1 MKSKVGGLNT
11 KPNTYCQIPNTLHK
25 MIDIKINEDAFQ
37 NPFVF
42 KTDWKVAF
50 DDAEF
55 IKVFSSDI
63 LESYIVNKRWYGGKA
78 STLKY
83 IEVVD
88 FFKIASK
95 KNTYYGVLLEVNF
108 KEAFYQHYFMPIS
121 FMKEEDLDTNTVIA
135 PVKMNGVEGFLV
147 DALHQEDFKKLL
159 FDNIVASGEKTND
172 KLKFHKGQKLVDKEY
187 ISSKFMGVEQSNTS
201 IIYNG
206 TLVLKIFRRIYISTN
221 PDYEISRFLTERMDF
236 KSSPAYTGSI
246 SVELSEGKI
255 TLGLM
260 QQLVPNQGDAWE
272 FMLKEMDG
280 IFDNLKIKKIK
291 IPKMPDVE
299 MFKRLKINEV
309 PHEII
314 DWAGLSI
321 FMRIHTLATRTAEM
335 HIALGSDIHDTAF
348 TPSTYNGDY
357 TVWLKNRLT
366 YQFQN
371 RLNILENNLHKLD
384 GLALELANKFLDNK
398 KEIRKL
404 FLDFDWTK
412 MKSERIRIHGDY
424 HLGQV
429 LVSGDDFW
437 LLDFEGEPES
447 TIRDRKVKQ
456 PPLKD
461 VAGMFRSFHYCIYAT
476 IFNNKDKYPYSQE
489 ELFAAGEILFK
500 YFVGVFLR
508 TYTDVAQAGNLNIG
522 YKNEIDFFL
531 KYCILEKAVYELG
544 YELNSRPRW
553 AVIPLTGIASIM
565 EY

>member
-1 MKSKVGGLNT
+1 M
-11 KPNTYCQIPNTLHK
+11 
-25 MIDIKINEDAFQ
+25 NEDEFQ

-42 KTDWKVAF
+42 KTDWKNAF
-50 DDAEF
+50 EDKEF
-55 IKVFSSDI
+55 VQVFSSDI
-63 LESYIVNKRWYGGKA
+63 LENYIINKRWYGGKA

-88 FFKIASK
+88 FFKITSK

-108 KEAFYQHYFMPIS
+108 KEAFYQHYFMPIA
-121 FMKEEDLDTNTVIA
+121 FMLEEELDTNTIIA
-135 PVKMNGVEGFLV
+135 PVKMNGLSGFLV

-159 FDNIVASGEKTND
+159 FDKIVNAKEKSD
-172 KLKFHKGQKLVDKEY
+172 SIVKFHKGVKLEEKEY
-187 ISSKFMGVEQSNTS
+187 VSSKFMGVEQSNTS
-201 IIYNG
+201 IIYNN

-236 KSSPAYTGSI
+236 KNSPAYMGSI
-246 SVELSEGKI
+246 NVVLADGDI

-260 QQLVPNQGDAWE
+260 QELVPNQGDAWQ
-272 FMLKEMDG
+272 FMLDEVDA
-280 IFDNLKIKKIK
+280 IFQNLKHKKINIRK
-291 IPKMPDVE
+291 LPDIE
-299 MFKRLKINEV
+299 LFKRLKINEV
-309 PHEII
+309 PHELI
-314 DWAGLSI
+314 DWAGLNI
-321 FMRIHTLATRTAEM
+321 FMRIQKLAVRTAEM
-335 HIALGSDIHDTAF
+335 HIALGSDVHETAF
-348 TPSTYNGDY
+348 TPTTYNGDY

-384 GLALELANKFLDNK
+384 GLALELANQFLDHK

-429 LVSGDDFW
+429 LVNGDDFYI
-437 LLDFEGEPES
+437 LDFEGEPES

-461 VAGMFRSFHYCIYAT
+461 VAGMFRSFHYAIYAT
-476 IFNNKDKYPYSQE
+476 IFNNKDKYPYEQE
-489 ELFAAGEILFK
+489 ELFKAGEILFK
-500 YFVGVFLR
+500 YFVGVFLQ
-508 TYTDVAQAGNLNIG
+508 TYTDVAQGENLNIG
-522 YKNEIDFFL
+522 YRKEIDFLL
-531 KYCILEKAVYELG
+531 KYCLLEKAIYELG

-565 EY
+565 EFSNK

>member
-1 MKSKVGGLNT
+1 
-11 KPNTYCQIPNTLHK
+11 
-25 MIDIKINEDAFQ
+25 MIDLKDQGDDYQ

-42 KTDWKVAF
+42 KTDWKSAF
-50 DDAEF
+50 EDKEF
-55 IKVFSSDI
+55 VKVFSSDI
-63 LESYIVNKRWYGGKA
+63 LENYIINKRWYGGKA

-88 FFKIASK
+88 FFKITSK
-95 KNTYYGVLLEVNF
+95 KNNYYGVLLEVNF

-121 FMKEEDLDTNTVIA
+121 FMVKEELDTNTLIA
-135 PVKMNGVEGFLV
+135 PVQLNGVNGFLV
-147 DALHQEDFKKLL
+147 DALHQEDFRKLL
-159 FDNIVASGEKTND
+159 FEKIIASSEANHPKVT
-172 KLKFHKGQKLVDKEY
+172 FHKGRKMLDTEY
-187 ISSKFMGVEQSNTS
+187 KSSRFMGVEQSNTS
-201 IIYNG
+201 IIYNDA
-206 TLVLKIFRRIYISTN
+206 LVLKIFRRIYISKN
-221 PDYEISRFLTERMDF
+221 PDYEISRFLTDRTDF
-236 KSSPAYTGSI
+236 RNTPAYMGSM
-246 SVELSEGKI
+246 SVDLSEGNI

-260 QQLVPNQGDAWE
+260 QELVPNQGDAWK
-272 FMLKEMDG
+272 FMLEQVNN
-280 IFDNLKIKKIK
+280 IFLNLKHKNIK
-291 IPKMPDVE
+291 INKLPDIE
-299 MFKRLKINEV
+299 LFQRLKLNEV

-321 FMRIHTLATRTAEM
+321 FLRIITLATRTAEM

-348 TPSTYNGDY
+348 TPTTYNGDY

-384 GLALELANKFLDNK
+384 GLALELANQFLDHK
-398 KEIRKL
+398 KDIRKA
-404 FLDFDWTK
+404 FLEFDWTK
-412 MKSERIRIHGDY
+412 LKSERTRIHGDY

-429 LVSGDDFW
+429 LVNGDDFY

-461 VAGMFRSFHYCIYAT
+461 VAGMFRSFHYAIYAS
-476 IFNNKDKYPYSQE
+476 IFNNGEAYELEQKD
-489 ELFAAGEILFK
+489 LFVAGEILFK
-500 YFVGVFLR
+500 YFVSVFIN
-508 TYTDVAQAGNLNIG
+508 TYTEVAQAGNLNIG
-522 YKNEIDFFL
+522 YRKEIDFFL

-565 EY
+565 NFPQK

>member
-1 MKSKVGGLNT
+1 MK
-11 KPNTYCQIPNTLHK
+11 
-25 MIDIKINEDAFQ
+25 DIKINEGEFQ
-37 NPFVF
+37 NAFVF
-42 KTDWKVAF
+42 KTDWKNAF
-50 DDAEF
+50 DDEDF

-63 LESYIVNKRWYGGKA
+63 LENYIVNKRWYGGKA

-83 IEVVD
+83 IEVVEY
-88 FFKIASK
+88 FKMTSK

-108 KEAFYQHYFMPIS
+108 KEAFFQNYFMPIS
-121 FMKEEDLDTNTVIA
+121 FMAEEELDTNTIIA
-135 PVKMNGVEGFLV
+135 PVKMNGQEGFLV
-147 DALHQEDFKKLL
+147 DALHQEDFRKLL
-159 FDNIVASGEKTND
+159 FDKIVSSGDKND
-172 KLKFHKGQKLVDKEY
+172 VKVKFHKGQKLEDTEY
-187 ISSKFMGVEQSNTS
+187 KSSKFMGVEQSNTS
-201 IIYNG
+201 IIYNN
-206 TLVLKIFRRIYISTN
+206 TLVLKIFRRIYTSTN
-221 PDYEISRFLTERMDF
+221 PDYEISRFLTEEMNF
-236 KSSPAYTGSI
+236 KNSPAYTGSI
-246 SVELSEGKI
+246 SVTLIEGSI

-260 QQLVPNQGDAWE
+260 QELVPNQGDAWQ
-272 FMLKEMDG
+272 FMLEEMDSV
-280 IFDNLKIKKIK
+280 FENLKTKKIK
-291 IPKMPDVE
+291 IEKLPDIE
-299 MFKRLKINEV
+299 LFKRLKINEV

-321 FMRIHTLATRTAEM
+321 FMRINTLAIRTAEM
-335 HIALGSDIHDTAF
+335 HIALGGCNHDTSF
-348 TPSTYNGDY
+348 TPTTYNGDY

-384 GLALELANKFLDNK
+384 GLALDLANQFLDHK

-429 LVSGDDFW
+429 LVNGDDFY

-461 VAGMFRSFHYCIYAT
+461 VAGMFRSFHYSIYAT
-476 IFNNKDKYPYSQE
+476 IFNNKDKYPFEQE
-489 ELFAAGEILFK
+489 ELFKAGEILFK
-500 YFVGVFLR
+500 YFVGVFIQ

-522 YKNEIDFFL
+522 YRKEIDFLL
-531 KYCILEKAVYELG
+531 KYCLLEKAVYELG

-553 AVIPLTGIASIM
+553 SVIPLTGIASIM
-565 EY
+565 EFKN

>member
-1 MKSKVGGLNT
+1 
-11 KPNTYCQIPNTLHK
+11 
-25 MIDIKINEDAFQ
+25 MIDNKINEDEFQ

-42 KTDWKVAF
+42 KTEWKTAL
-50 DDAEF
+50 DDPDF
-55 IKVFSSDI
+55 VKIFSSDI
-63 LESYIVNKRWYGGKA
+63 LENYIINKRWYGGKA

-83 IEVVD
+83 IEIVD
-88 FFKIASK
+88 SFKITSK
-95 KNTYYGVLLEVNF
+95 KNTYFGVLLEVNF

-121 FMKEEDLDTNTVIA
+121 FMAEDELDTNTIIA
-135 PVKMNGVEGFLV
+135 PVKMNGQEGFLV
-147 DALHQEDFKKLL
+147 DALHQEDFRKLL
-159 FDNIVASGEKTND
+159 FDKIVSEKTRDSKVKFHRGEKLDETD
-172 KLKFHKGQKLVDKEY
+172 YV
-187 ISSKFMGVEQSNTS
+187 SSKFMGVEQSNTS

-206 TLVLKIFRRIYISTN
+206 TLVLKIFRRIYMSTN

-236 KSSPAYTGSI
+236 PSSPAYKGSI
-246 SVELSEGKI
+246 SVSLSEGNM

-260 QQLVPNQGDAWE
+260 QELVPNQGDAWQ
-272 FMLKEMDG
+272 FMLEETDR
-280 IFDNLKIKKIK
+280 IFENLKTKKIK
-291 IPKMPDVE
+291 IAKLPDIE
-299 MFKRLKINEV
+299 LFKRLKINEV

-321 FMRIHTLATRTAEM
+321 FLRIHTLATRTAEM

-348 TPSTYNGDY
+348 TPTTYNGDY

-384 GLALELANKFLDNK
+384 GLALELANQFLDNK

-429 LVSGDDFW
+429 LVNGDDFY

-461 VAGMFRSFHYCIYAT
+461 VAGMFRSFHYSIYAT
-476 IFNNKDKYPYSQE
+476 LFNNKDKYPYEQK
-489 ELFAAGEILFK
+489 ELFQAGEILFK
-500 YFVGVFLR
+500 YFVGVFIQ
-508 TYTDVAQAGNLNIG
+508 TYTEVAQAGNLNIG
-522 YKNEIDFFL
+522 YRKEIDFLL

-565 EY
+565 EFNQ